1 MLAELAKAP
10 PTSGDWHYERK
21 LDGLRVVAV
30 RDGDRVELWSR
41 GRQRFDHR
49 FPHVVTALAGL
60 PLDSVTLDGEIVAL
74 EGGQTSFSLLQRPGS
89 TAEPVYFVFDV
100 LQLRGEDTRA
110 LPQAERTS
118 LLRRVLE
125 ETPVLRRVDTLTGDP
140 AQLLA
145 RACELG
151 WEGVIAKRAGAP
163 YRSGRSHDWLK
174 LKCTASQE
182 LVIVGWTDPHGAR
195 THLGALLVGYY
206 EGDRLRYAGKVGT
219 GFDTATLADL
229 HARLRKLARE
239 SPPVGDPVR
248 IRGAHWVEPRL
259 VAAVA
264 FTEWTGDGRL
274 RHPSYQGLR
283 PDKDPRTVVRERP
296 VSA

>member
-1 MLAELAKAP
+1 
-10 PTSGDWHYERK
+10 
-21 LDGLRVVAV
+21 
-30 RDGDRVELWSR
+30 
-41 GRQRFDHR
+41 
-49 FPHVVTALAGL
+49 
-60 PLDSVTLDGEIVAL
+60 
-74 EGGQTSFSLLQRPGS
+74 
-89 TAEPVYFVFDV
+89 
-100 LQLRGEDTRA
+100 
-110 LPQAERTS
+110 
-118 LLRRVLE
+118 VLE

-229 HARLRKLARE
+229 HRRMLALTRDTSPFIDRVRE
-239 SPPVGDPVR
+239 
-248 IRGAHWVEPRL
+248 RGAHWVEPEL
-259 VAAVA
+259 VANVA
-264 FTEWTGDGRL
+264 FTEWTDDAKL
-274 RHPSYQGLR
+274 RHPRFEGLR
-283 PDKDPRTVVRERP
+283 PDKDPRTVVRETP
-296 VSA
+296 PKP

>member
-1 MLAELAKAP
+1 M
-10 PTSGDWHYERK
+10 
-21 LDGLRVVAV
+21 
-30 RDGDRVELWSR
+30 
-41 GRQRFDHR
+41 
-49 FPHVVTALAGL
+49 
-60 PLDSVTLDGEIVAL
+60 
-74 EGGQTSFSLLQRPGS
+74 
-89 TAEPVYFVFDV
+89 
-100 LQLRGEDTRA
+100 
-110 LPQAERTS
+110 
-118 LLRRVLE
+118 LE

-229 HARLRKLARE
+229 HRRMLALTRDT
-239 SPPVGDPVR
+239 SPVGDPVR